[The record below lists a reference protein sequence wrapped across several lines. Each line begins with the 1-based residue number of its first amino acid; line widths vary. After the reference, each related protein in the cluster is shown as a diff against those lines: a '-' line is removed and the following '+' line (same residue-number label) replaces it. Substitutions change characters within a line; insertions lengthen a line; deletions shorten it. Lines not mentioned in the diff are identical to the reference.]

1 MAVVSL
7 ALQLAGGIIK
17 LYDFWGTVQDAP
29 QEVTEM
35 LMDLRLLS
43 RILNELVSRKDPL
56 EHCDTKVE
64 VRPVSSVLASQ
75 VNC

>member
-1 MAVVSL
+1 
-7 ALQLAGGIIK
+7 
-17 LYDFWGTVQDAP
+17 
-29 QEVTEM
+29 M

-43 RILNELVSRKDPL
+43 RILNELVSRKDPSPHVKDAL